1 MFLDNMS
8 IQVTFPGIAFGTQP
22 AVETVIH
29 VNLLYM
35 SVPVKFP
42 DESAMATVAIVVFC
56 DISNSYRPDFNLNS
70 NESRPE
76 LNLNST

>member
-1 MFLDNMS
+1 MFFGDMS
-8 IQVTFPGIAFGTQP
+8 IQVTFPGITFGTHP

-42 DESAMATVAIVVFC
+42 GESAMATVAIVVF
-56 DISNSYRPDFNLNS
+56 SHTNVKAN
-70 NESRPE
+70 
-76 LNLNST
+76 